1 MERLQQIIDHIGLSV
16 RAFAVGAGLDP
27 SNVGKMLRDAIPL
40 TDKTAQKIEKAYNI
54 SASWLMK
61 GEGDMLVE
69 GSDVVKSQDVGIPLL
84 DGEQVRAGALSG
96 YGQPLSPV
104 DTIRLPELRWR
115 DGDFAVRA
123 NGRSMIDP
131 TRPEQSIPDGAI
143 VVLRPWLDR
152 NIHWGEMYCI
162 YTQEGYAI
170 KRVMKGDDEQHIKCV
185 SNNEAEGYEP
195 YQVERDSIL
204 GIARV
209 TAIISVKTLWA

>member
-1 MERLQQIIDHIGLSV
+1 MNGKQLKEVIDKLGITQRKLAEEMRV
-16 RAFAVGAGLDP
+16 TP
-27 SNVGKMLRDAIPL
+27 Q
-40 TDKTAQKIEKAYNI
+40 TI
-54 SASWLMK
+54 SAILTAKDVRTSTIERVAEVTKMPISYFFK
-61 GEGDMLVE
+61 ENDVE
-69 GSDVVKSQDVGIPLL
+69 QDAVVLDDGIPLL

-96 YGQPLSPV
+96 FGQPLEPV
-104 DTIRLPELRWR
+104 DTIRLPELRGWR

-170 KRVMKGDDEQHIKCV
+170 KRIMKGDDEQHIKCV